1 MKKFLLIFSL
11 LLFPIS
17 LITGC
22 NSEPSV
28 EVTTAKVSIND
39 AMTLTHDGK
48 ISTSDAV
55 KIFSPISGNVTE
67 KYVEDG
73 SDVEERQKLFKVGS
87 RDDNFE
93 LSQKKAALAESMT
106 ALAKA
111 RVDKNPNASELQL
124 AVEENRRLV
133 QELEEAATQGIIYA
147 PKSGQLEMSLP
158 VGMSVV
164 ANETVLATVG
174 NANPVVVNVEL
185 SVTEKKILSAA
196 EDLKLSLRLADGSTI
211 TGGGFKGGEIYF
223 DNPDETLIPGAP
235 AQVVIDLKI
244 PDALLVP
251 EDAIQ
256 NSGAENFVYIDDN
269 GKAAV
274 RKIQLGDKIGAYYI
288 VKDGLNADDLIIT
301 NGFKNLREGSP
312 LKCNS

>member
-1 MKKFLLIFSL
+1 MKKFLLIICAAL
-11 LLFPIS
+11 LM
-17 LITGC
+17 TGC
-22 NSEPSV
+22 SEEPLV

-39 AMTLTHDGK
+39 TLTLTYDGK
-48 ISTSDAV
+48 ISTSDAL

-67 KYVEDG
+67 KYFEDG
-73 SDVEERQKLFKVGS
+73 ANVEERQKLFKVGAAEDS
-87 RDDNFE
+87 FE

-111 RVDKNPNASELQL
+111 LVDKNPNAAELQL
-124 AVEENRRLV
+124 AVEENKRLV

-158 VGMSVV
+158 IGMSVV

-174 NANPVVVNVEL
+174 NANPVVVTAEL
-185 SVTEKKILSAA
+185 SATEKKILSAA
-196 EDLKLSLRLADGSTI
+196 GDLKISLRLADGATI
-211 TGGGFKGGEIYF
+211 NGGSFKGGEIFF
-223 DNPDETLIPGAP
+223 DNPDETLILGAP

-269 GKAAV
+269 KKAAV
-274 RKIQLGDKIGAYYI
+274 RKIQLGDKIGTYYL
-288 VKDGLNADDLIIT
+288 VNDGLKADDAIIT

-312 LKCNS
+312 LKVNAK